1 MSNAFVLIVVLMVGA
16 VTLGLADG
24 ALAGNVS
31 MEKVLP
37 VGEFKYVVYA
47 VKNKQQFVF
56 AYSAQNVQRVTLTI
70 RDDKGNQLHNDFFNE
85 KEVGRVYD
93 LKKFGNG
100 TYAVEVRTGDFY
112 EKKEIAIA
120 AMPSLE
126 AKVNAIEGSK
136 KVKVSYASNTD
147 EPVSIY
153 INDVRGETVYSATS
167 DLKKYN
173 RIFDLATMP
182 SGEYVI
188 FVGNSEKTIGQV
200 VKIKK

>member
-1 MSNAFVLIVVLMVGA
+1 MSNAFLLIVVLMVGA

-31 MEKVLP
+31 MEKVST
-37 VGEFKYVVYA
+37 GEFKYVVYA

-70 RDDKGNQLHNDFFNE
+70 RDDKGNQLHRDYFND

-112 EKKEIAIA
+112 EKKEISIEAIPA
-120 AMPSLE
+120 LVANVNMLE
-126 AKVNAIEGSK
+126 GKRVE
-136 KVKVSYASNTD
+136 VSYASTTN

-153 INDVRGETVYSATS
+153 INDVRGETVYTSTS
-167 DLKKYN
+167 DLKKFN
-173 RIFDLATMP
+173 RIFNLETMP